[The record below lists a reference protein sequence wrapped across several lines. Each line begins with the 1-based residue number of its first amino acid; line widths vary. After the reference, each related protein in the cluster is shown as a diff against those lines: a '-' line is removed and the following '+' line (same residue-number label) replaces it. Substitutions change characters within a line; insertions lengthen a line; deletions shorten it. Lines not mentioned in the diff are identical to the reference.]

1 MLHPSIYNGG
11 FIVEIPHLPVMV
23 REVIEMLDPKLGGI
37 YVDATIGLGG
47 HSENIL
53 RLVGPE
59 GKLIGIDRD
68 EEALKV
74 AEKRLSDRRV
84 VLKRGNFSDM
94 EGLLY
99 PDGIS
104 EVDGILFDL
113 GVSMLQLKNLE
124 RGFSFVSDKRL
135 DMRMDKRLRISA
147 WDVVNIYPEK
157 ELEKILREFGEERLS
172 RKIAKAIVS
181 LRSKKPIDRCSELSK
196 IVEGVYGR
204 RGKTHPA
211 TKTFQ
216 ALRIEVNKEIEQ
228 LGAGLD
234 VSLRLLKKGGKL
246 CVISYHSLE
255 DRVVKNFMANNSKKG
270 LLRIITKKPKTPCH
284 EELVLNPS
292 SRSAKLRAAERI

>member
-1 MLHPSIYNGG
+1 
-11 FIVEIPHLPVMV
+11 MV
-23 REVIEMLDPKLGGI
+23 REVIEMLDLRQGGV

-53 RLVGPE
+53 RLIGPD

-68 EEALKV
+68 DEALKV
-74 AEKRLSDRRV
+74 SENRLSDRRV

-94 EGLLY
+94 EGLVY
-99 PDGIS
+99 PEGIS

-135 DMRMDKRLRISA
+135 DMRMDKRLKVSA
-147 WDVVNIYPEK
+147 WEVVNRYNEK
-157 ELEKILREFGEERLS
+157 ELGKILRELGEEWLS

-181 LRSKKPIDRCSELSK
+181 LRSKKPIDTCSELSK
-196 IVEGVYGR
+196 IVEGVYGG
-204 RGKTHPA
+204 RGRTHPA

-216 ALRIEVNKEIEQ
+216 ALRIEVNRELEQ
-228 LGAGLD
+228 LNAGLD
-234 VSLRLLKKGGKL
+234 VSLRLLKKGGRL

-255 DRVVKNFMANNSKKG
+255 DRVVKKFMANNSKKG
-270 LLRIITKKPKTPCH
+270 LLRIITKKPKTPCP
-284 EELVLNPS
+284 EELMLNPS
-292 SRSAKLRAAERI
+292 SRSAKLRGAERI